1 MLVCET
7 PHVIPRSM
15 TTRGLW
21 RQQVQLSRGTGGART
36 GGCHPQRGWRE
47 SVTVTWSPAPAPAP
61 DRRAAAGTGAAA
73 AGNPRLSGAVITTTQ
88 TLTYLDVRAGWPGKS
103 RDLLRAPQNP
113 HKSAT
118 RRRIPTGIPRTER
131 HTPVHLFYVLKAR
144 RIADQQP
151 QFA

>member
-7 PHVIPRSM
+7 PHVIPWSM

-21 RQQVQLSRGTGGART
+21 RQQVQLSRGALAARGR

-47 SVTVTWSPAPAPAP
+47 SVTVTWSPAPAP

-73 AGNPRLSGAVITTTQ
+73 AGDPGLSGAVITTTQ
-88 TLTYLDVRAGWPGKS
+88 TLTYLGVRVGWPGKS

-131 HTPVHLFYVLKAR
+131 HTPVHLLYVLR
-144 RIADQQP
+144 HGE
-151 QFA
+151 